1 MKKNCSTSGV
11 LPPIWNKKFLRVMRL
26 TFLFVLVG
34 LMQVSAGVY
43 SQNTKLNLAMQSAT
57 LEDIMQAIEKQSEY
71 RFAYSAEYIN
81 LKKEVT
87 VEFNDKPI
95 SEVLKVLFEG
105 TDVSYNIQNRH
116 IMLYSEKQTAN
127 AAMQQKTVAGQVA
140 DSSGEPLPGV
150 TVVIKGTTIGTITD
164 LEGAFSLNGVT
175 SDQTLVFSFIGMT
188 TVEVPVGNQTIV
200 NVEMETSSIGLDEV
214 VAIGY
219 GTVSKK
225 NLTTSISKVNA
236 SEIAKS
242 ANSNMSQLLLG
253 RAAGLQALTTSAQ
266 PGGNVDISIRGAD
279 NPIYVVDGVVMPSGS
294 LESGSGGSA
303 TVIPSSVDRAGLAGL
318 NPEDIESIEIL
329 KDASAAIYG
338 IDAANGVILITTKK
352 GKEGPLK
359 VTYDGSQSLVTN
371 YEYLQ
376 PLNAPD
382 YMSLVNNFSR
392 DQYLFNNDMGVFGS
406 NEFDGGWTAPFS
418 NEQISNAETVNW
430 SDQILKKG
438 SISNHNIIVNGGG
451 ENVNYYVSGNYYDQQ
466 GTVTN
471 SSMKRYS
478 LRSNIDLQLF
488 PFLKL
493 TSTVNVNRNKY
504 DNSSVGGTSSGR
516 GAQAAGALTAALS
529 YPSYLPIRDEGG
541 EYTQYLNIPNAVAL
555 QEIGDDTETEGTYLN
570 FVADVDIIKNTLKG
584 RLLYGNNKNNTK
596 RSVYIPSY
604 VYFDQM
610 YSSRGNLATD
620 SRENQT
626 FEATVSFNKSIEDL
640 VTFDVVAG
648 VGKYLNSANG
658 LNVAYDGQHDAI
670 GNDNISAASGV
681 YKPGSYRRDNE
692 KRSQFVR
699 ANIDLLD
706 RYVIAATLRRDG
718 TDKFFPEKKYSL
730 FPSVSMAWKMS
741 NEGFLS
747 SVSWIDLLKLRAS
760 YGVTGSDNL
769 GTTLYGTYKPY
780 SRVSF
785 NGGSVQHIPITLRG
799 LDYPNVTWQKTT
811 MKNIGVDFYV
821 LKNRLSGSFDVFQND
836 ITDMLGDAN
845 TAGLSMFGSYPINGA
860 HLRRSGWDANI
871 TGKVIQTTSF
881 VWNST
886 LTLSRYDAI
895 WKERMP
901 NYDYNDFELQEDA
914 PVNARYYYE
923 TNGIINGD
931 MSNMPASQPEEAR
944 HPGYPVIADK
954 NEDGEITVD
963 DIVMTNEVPDI
974 YFGFGNTFTYKNFD
988 LDVFVYSQLGVN
1000 KYNYALDWAHAG
1012 NLANQVQNSNSF
1024 AKRIWNSESNPD
1036 GTMPGIA
1043 WNLAS
1048 VALPGS
1054 AGTDVGF
1061 QDASFL
1067 RVRNITLGYNI
1078 AGRSLGLM
1086 GEYVSNIRIYVDAQ
1100 NPLTFTNFEGFDPEV
1115 RSGGDYKGGKAE
1127 YPQTRTFSAGVRINF
1142 N

>member
-1 MKKNCSTSGV
+1 MK
-11 LPPIWNKKFLRVMRL
+11 L
-26 TFLFVLVG
+26 TFGMMLITMMSFAVET
-34 LMQVSAGVY
+34 Y
-43 SQNTKLNLAMQSAT
+43 SQSV
-57 LEDIMQAIEKQSEY
+57 
-71 RFAYSAEYIN
+71 RIN
-81 LKKEVT
+81 LEARESTIVEIFQRIEETSDVGFFFKNDQLDLAKKYSVSFRDESI
-87 VEFNDKPI
+87 EY
-95 SEVLKVLFEG
+95 VLNTLLG
-105 TDVSYNIQNRH
+105 TDYAYRYLGNTVVITLKDDLQNP
-116 IMLYSEKQTAN
+116 
-127 AAMQQKTVAGQVA
+127 AGQQLTVSGRVTE
-140 DSSGEPLPGV
+140 SSGAPLPGV
-150 TVVIKGTTIGTITD
+150 TVVLKGTTQGVITD
-164 LEGAFSLNGVT
+164 GDGNYSLPNVPG
-175 SDQTLVFSFIGMT
+175 DATLIFSFVGMRTQEVQIDGRTSISLVMEEDAIGI
-188 TVEVPVGNQTIV
+188 E
-200 NVEMETSSIGLDEV
+200 EV
-214 VAIGY
+214 VAVGY

-266 PGGNVDISIRGAD
+266 PGGNVNISIRGAG
-279 NPIYVVDGVVMPSGS
+279 NPIYVVDGVVMPSSS

-352 GKEGPLK
+352 GKEGPLR

-392 DQYLFNNDMGVFGS
+392 DQYLFNNDMGVFGP
-406 NEFDGGWTAPFS
+406 NQFDGGWTAPFS

-430 SDQILKKG
+430 SDQILKNG
-438 SISNHNIIVNGGG
+438 SISNHNIIINGGS
-451 ENVNYYVSGNYYDQQ
+451 EKVNYYVSGNYFDQE

-471 SSMKRYS
+471 STMKRYS

-493 TSTVNVNRNKY
+493 TSTVNVNRNHY

-516 GAQAAGALTAALS
+516 GSQAAGALTSALS
-529 YPSYLPIRDEGG
+529 YPSYLPIRDEDG

-555 QEIGDDTETEGTYLN
+555 QEIDDDTQTEGTYLN
-570 FVADVDIIKNTLKG
+570 FVADIDIIKNSLKA
-584 RLLYGNNKNNTK
+584 RLLYGNNKDNTK

-640 VTFDVVAG
+640 LTFDVVAG
-648 VGKYLNSANG
+648 VGKYLGSSDG

-681 YKPGSYRRDNE
+681 YKPGSYRNENE

-699 ANIDLLD
+699 ANIDFLD

-741 NEGFLS
+741 NENFLS
-747 SVSWIDLLKLRAS
+747 AVSWIDLFKLRAS

-769 GTTLYGTYKPY
+769 GTTLYGTYRPY
-780 SRVSF
+780 SRVTF
-785 NGGSVQHIPITLRG
+785 DGGSVQHIPITLRG

-811 MKNIGVDFYV
+811 MKNIGLDFYL
-821 LKNRLSGSFDVFQND
+821 LKNRLSGSFDIFQND
-836 ITDMLGDAN
+836 ITDMLGSAN
-845 TAGLSMFGSYPINGA
+845 TSGLSMFGSYPINGA
-860 HLRRSGWDANI
+860 HLMRKGWDANV
-871 TGKVIQTTSF
+871 TGKIIQTTSF

-886 LTLSRYDAI
+886 LTLSKYDAI

-901 NYDYNDFELQEDA
+901 AYDYNDYELREDA

-923 TNGIINGD
+923 TNGIINAD
-931 MSNMPASQPEEAR
+931 LSNMPSSQPEEAR
-944 HPGYPVIADK
+944 HPGYPVIVDK

-1067 RVRNITLGYNI
+1067 RVRNLTLGYNI
-1078 AGRSLGLM
+1078 TGRSLGLI
-1086 GEYVSNIRIYVDAQ
+1086 GEYISHIRIYIDAQ
-1100 NPLTFTNFEGFDPEV
+1100 NPLTFTDFEGFDPEV